1 VHGDS
6 RDVRMAS
13 CSVLLAARTLRRAY
27 RERANGKT
35 MTTLILLGSASGPL
49 Y

>member
-1 VHGDS
+1 MHGDS

-13 CSVLLAARTLRRAY
+13 CSVLAARTLRRAY
-27 RERANGKT
+27 RERANGKS
-35 MTTLILLGSASGPL
+35 MTTFILPGPASGPL

>member
-13 CSVLLAARTLRRAY
+13 CSVLAARTLRRAY
-27 RERANGKT
+27 RERAHGKS
-35 MTTLILLGSASGPL
+35 MTTLILPGSASGPL